1 MKKPRIKENYRYVL
15 SPDRGLISAGARFAG
30 KWVWGHAI
38 CHPEDEFDEDFGK
51 KLAAARCNQKIAELR
66 WKRAKKRYEE
76 ARRAVAEVHVAFDEA
91 CDYLTNS
98 YDRRRVARDRVIN
111 LLAQSAAEDVN
122 LFYAGECA
130 HDCF

>member
-1 MKKPRIKENYRYVL
+1 MKKPRIKEHYNYIVKRRMV
-15 SPDRGLISAGARFAG
+15 SAGARFAG
-30 KWVWGHAI
+30 NWVWGHAK
-38 CHPEDEFDEDFGK
+38 CHPDDEYNENFGK
-51 KLAAARCNQKIAELR
+51 ALAAARCNQKIAELR

-98 YDRRRVARDRVIN
+98 YDRRKAARDRVID

-122 LFYAGECA
+122 LFHAGECA

>member
-1 MKKPRIKENYRYVL
+1 MKKPRIKENYNYIVKRRMV
-15 SPDRGLISAGARFAG
+15 SAGAKFAG

-51 KLAAARCNQKIAELR
+51 SLAAARCNQKIAELR
-66 WKRAKKRYEE
+66 WKRAKKRYDE
-76 ARRAVAEVHVAFDEA
+76 ARRVVTEAHVAFDEA

-98 YDRRRVARDRVIN
+98 YDRRRAARDRVID

-122 LFYAGECA
+122 LSYVGECA